1 MENNELIKY
10 EGGLIKRVGN
20 AISVT
25 NKLLATTEPQ
35 LIPYRKK
42 DKKYESY
49 CFGCAY

>member
-25 NKLLATTEPQ
+25 NKLDLSPFVKGWQQWNIMENMV
-35 LIPYRKK
+35 
-42 DKKYESY
+42 S
-49 CFGCAY
+49 